1 MLLYLCH
8 SFFSF
13 EVGESLSL
21 LFIHK
26 QNMKTLVGN
35 STQVHMKVD
44 KMGAKVSSGHVKPK
58 VAISECMVAVIKA
71 MAVLEGDYE
80 LPQAG
85 DHLPAK
91 IKVNFQFMGCHAGK
105 VAGCRT
111 YGFCKTVT

>member
-1 MLLYLCH
+1 
-8 SFFSF
+8 
-13 EVGESLSL
+13 
-21 LFIHK
+21 
-26 QNMKTLVGN
+26 MKTLVGD

-85 DHLPAK
+85 DHMTA
-91 IKVNFQFMGCHAGK
+91 NFQFMGCHAGK

-111 YGFCKTVT
+111 YDFCKTVT